1 MQTPAPHSFNGTH
14 IFGELYE
21 VNARLLNNAELLE
34 AALRDGI
41 EHSGATL
48 VGIQV
53 KAFEPDGVTLLALLE
68 ESHTSIHTYPEY
80 GSLFFDAFTCGDE
93 CKPQQIAKLLLEIL
107 KPDSHTLHSIRR
119 GNMDQVNGARQ
130 RIINP
135 EIPEVKRLS
144 L

>member
-1 MQTPAPHSFNGTH
+1 MHALGPHEFTGFH
-14 IFGELYE
+14 IFGELYG
-21 VNARLLNNAELLE
+21 VDPRLLNNSELLE

-41 EHSGATL
+41 EQSGATL
-48 VGIQV
+48 AGIQTKV
-53 KAFEPDGVTLLALLE
+53 FEPSGVTILALLS

-93 CKPQQIAKLLLEIL
+93 CKPQNIAKLLIETLNPEN
-107 KPDSHTLHSIRR
+107 HTLHTIIR
-119 GNMDQVNGARQ
+119 GASPDRAAAHQ

-135 EIPEVKRLS
+135 ELPEVKRLQ